1 MYNKLLLYNNVEE
14 YKLDENTGREGDKGG
29 EFVLLS
35 VLFAKQLV
43 KGKVTYV
50 QVPQWGKGKKRGT
63 WKKNGASEASLPVD
77 WGRGKGGRA
86 WRHAF
91 DAADPPSSN
100 ELVTEMSSRQ
110 VLTTDTS
117 VSLLCRLC

>member
-1 MYNKLLLYNNVEE
+1 MYNKLLLYNNVQE

-63 WKKNGASEASLPVD
+63 
-77 WGRGKGGRA
+77 
-86 WRHAF
+86 
-91 DAADPPSSN
+91 
-100 ELVTEMSSRQ
+100 
-110 VLTTDTS
+110 
-117 VSLLCRLC
+117 

>member
-14 YKLDENTGREGDKGG
+14 YKFDENTGCEGDKGG

-35 VLFAKQLV
+35 VLFAKKLI

-63 WKKNGASEASLPVD
+63 
-77 WGRGKGGRA
+77 
-86 WRHAF
+86 
-91 DAADPPSSN
+91 
-100 ELVTEMSSRQ
+100 
-110 VLTTDTS
+110 
-117 VSLLCRLC
+117 